1 LRTDTVII
9 AAFALP
15 ICSVHFIFKFICKDV
30 RKALFPMGMFKNG
43 KELGDVTPIFTER
56 SLAGCLLM
64 TLLGAGF
71 AGGCGSTP
79 ESGDTAY
86 EGQEA
91 PPKPEQ
97 SGVGVALKR
106 SSDTGADNNIVPED
120 TVPPPRE
127 DSGQTEDAGDNSGAT
142 AKMPESMT
150 VHYEEGSTQGGPIV
164 YVMWLENEA
173 RTFVQHLYVCRRL
186 LDNSLTGVALPH
198 WQLNKR
204 KKSSVDGVSGATRHP
219 QIVVTRA
226 IPKEAGTRFTVYAEL
241 DHSWDSNDWFG
252 DQPAVVYAVDVDLN
266 KPRMAYTLAPIGWSA
281 EKESTVRSLPGA
293 QGFDTGN
300 ICEDMRYITHSKNG
314 DTFGAPNPDRAAT
327 NMVKK
332 LTVSFK

>member
-1 LRTDTVII
+1 MN
-9 AAFALP
+9 P
-15 ICSVHFIFKFICKDV
+15 IFKKSSI
-30 RKALFPMGMFKNG
+30 
-43 KELGDVTPIFTER
+43 
-56 SLAGCLLM
+56 AGCLLM
-64 TLLGAGF
+64 TSLGTGLT
-71 AGGCGSTP
+71 GGCGSTP
-79 ESGDTAY
+79 DSGDTAY
-86 EGQEA
+86 DSQEA
-91 PPKPEQ
+91 STEPEQ
-97 SGVGVALKR
+97 SGTGDEVKG
-106 SSDTGADNNIVPED
+106 SDAGADENTLPAD
-120 TVPPPRE
+120 TVPSSGE
-127 DSGQTEDAGDNSGAT
+127 DSGQTEDAEDTTVAT
-142 AKMPESMT
+142 AKMPGTLT
-150 VHYEEGSTQGGPIV
+150 VHYEEGSTRGGPIV

-173 RTFVQHLYVCRRL
+173 RTFVQHLYVCKRL
-186 LDNSLTGVALPH
+186 LDNSLAGVALPH

-266 KPRMAYTLAPIGWSA
+266 TPQTEYTLAPIGWSA
-281 EKESTVRSLPGA
+281 ERESTVSSLPGA
-293 QGFDTGN
+293 SGFDTGN
-300 ICEDMRYITHSKNG
+300 ICEDMRYITHSKSG